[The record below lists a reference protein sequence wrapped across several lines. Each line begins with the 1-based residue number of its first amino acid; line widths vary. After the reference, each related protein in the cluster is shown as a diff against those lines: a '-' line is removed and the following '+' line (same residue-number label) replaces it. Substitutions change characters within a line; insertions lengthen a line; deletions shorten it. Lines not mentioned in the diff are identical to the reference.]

1 MSIPVF
7 FSEETDELLQIYD
20 AIQLGNSGDQAASA
34 VEGTFVCCTNNTA
47 R

>member
-34 VEGTFVCCTNNTA
+34 VEGMLY
-47 R
+47 